1 MSDATTI
8 QTLRF
13 LQMENLRLQEENE
26 ALREEVRIL
35 QEYVQALR
43 ALSQATRTITSEID
57 LVALLDKIMYAALNV
72 MDSSDGSL
80 ILLDE
85 DTDELVFVVVRG
97 SARETLQ
104 GYRIPKDMGIAGW
117 VVTHAEPQVVNKPTL
132 DHRFSGHV
140 DETFDFRTNSL
151 MCAPLIAHDRV
162 IGVIEVLNKFSGQD
176 FNEADFNLLTILAH
190 IAAEAIDKVDK
201 RLEAEEQDE

>member
-26 ALREEVRIL
+26 ALREEVRTL
-35 QEYVQALR
+35 REYVQALR
-43 ALSQATRTITSEID
+43 ALSQATRTITSEVD
-57 LVALLDKIMYAALNV
+57 LVALMDKIMYAALNV
-72 MDSSDGSL
+72 MDAADGSL

-97 SARETLQ
+97 SARDALQ
-104 GYRIPKDMGIAGW
+104 GYRIPRDMGIAGW
-117 VVTHAEPQVVNKPTL
+117 VVTHAEPQVVNKVRS
-132 DHRFSGHV
+132 DHRFSHHV
-140 DETFDFRTNSL
+140 DETFDFQTTSIMCVPL
-151 MCAPLIAHDRV
+151 MAQDRV

-176 FNEADFNLLTILAH
+176 FSEADFNLLTILAC
-190 IAAEAIDKVDK
+190 IAAEAID
-201 RLEAEEQDE
+201 RA